1 MFLINLLCGGR
12 ENHDKPST
20 KYFKEVGIMA
30 DNKELLLTLAQAL
43 GIDLTGAQGT
53 EEAKEET
60 KAPSEPRYVIY
71 IGKKPRNVKSPY
83 IAINANGELSGFTE
97 ESDVLGK
104 GTDKVGKFTMDEIKE
119 RFPQFNHEAFLV
131 QVED

>member
-1 MFLINLLCGGR
+1 MINYLCGGR
-12 ENHDKPST
+12 ENHNKPST

-30 DNKELLLTLAQAL
+30 DNKELLLNLAQSL
-43 GIDLTGAQGT
+43 GIDLTGAQD
-53 EEAKEET
+53 KEEV
-60 KAPSEPRYVIY
+60 KAPSEPRYIIFV
-71 IGKKPRNVKSPY
+71 GKSPRKVKAPY
-83 IAINANGELSGFTE
+83 IAINASGELSAFTE

>member
-1 MFLINLLCGGR
+1 MINYLCGGR
-12 ENHDKPST
+12 ENHTKPST

-30 DNKELLLTLAQAL
+30 DNKELLFTLAQAL
-43 GIDLTGAQGT
+43 GIDLTGAQD
-53 EEAKEET
+53 KEEV
-60 KAPSEPRYVIY
+60 KAPSEPRYIIFV
-71 IGKKPRNVKSPY
+71 GKSPRKVKAPY
-83 IAINANGELSGFTE
+83 IAINASGELSAFTE

-119 RFPQFNHEAFLV
+119 RFPQFNHEAFLI

>member
-1 MFLINLLCGGR
+1 MINYLCGGR
-12 ENHDKPST
+12 ENHFKPST

-43 GIDLTGAQGT
+43 GIDLTGAQG
-53 EEAKEET
+53 EEEVT
-60 KAPSEPRYVIY
+60 QTPSEPRYIIFV
-71 IGKKPRNVKSPY
+71 GKSPRKVKAPY
-83 IAINANGELSGFTE
+83 IAINASGELSAFTE

>member
-1 MFLINLLCGGR
+1 LINYLCGGR
-12 ENHDKPST
+12 ENHFKPST

-43 GIDLTGAQGT
+43 GIDLTSAQG
-53 EEAKEET
+53 KEEV
-60 KAPSEPRYVIY
+60 KAPSEPRYIIFV
-71 IGKKPRNVKSPY
+71 GKSPRKVKAPY
-83 IAINANGELSGFTE
+83 IAINASGELSAFTE

>member
-1 MFLINLLCGGR
+1 MINYLCGGR
-12 ENHDKPST
+12 ENHFKPST

-43 GIDLTGAQGT
+43 DIDLTGAQG
-53 EEAKEET
+53 EEEVKEEVT
-60 KAPSEPRYVIY
+60 QTPSEPRYIIFV
-71 IGKKPRNVKSPY
+71 GKSPRKVKAPY
-83 IAINANGELSGFTE
+83 IAINASGELSAFTE

-104 GTDKVGKFTMDEIKE
+104 GTDKVGKFTMDEIKG

>member
-1 MFLINLLCGGR
+1 MINYLCGGR
-12 ENHDKPST
+12 ENHTKPST

-30 DNKELLLTLAQAL
+30 DNKELLLNLAQAL
-43 GIDLTGAQGT
+43 GIDLTGAQD
-53 EEAKEET
+53 KEEV
-60 KAPSEPRYVIY
+60 KAPSEPRYIIFV
-71 IGKKPRNVKSPY
+71 GKSPRKVKAPY
-83 IAINANGELSGFTE
+83 IAINASGELSAFTE

>member
-1 MFLINLLCGGR
+1 
-12 ENHDKPST
+12 
-20 KYFKEVGIMA
+20 MA
-30 DNKELLLTLAQAL
+30 DNKELLLNLAQAL
-43 GIDLTGAQGT
+43 GIDLTGAQ
-53 EEAKEET
+53 EKEEV
-60 KAPSEPRYVIY
+60 KAPSEPRYIIFV
-71 IGKKPRNVKSPY
+71 GKSPRKVKAPY
-83 IAINANGELSGFTE
+83 IAINASGELSAFTE

>member
-1 MFLINLLCGGR
+1 MINYLCGGR
-12 ENHDKPST
+12 ENHNKPST
-20 KYFKEVGIMA
+20 EYFKEVGIMA
-30 DNKELLLTLAQAL
+30 DNKELLLNLAQAL
-43 GIDLTGAQGT
+43 GIDLTGAQD
-53 EEAKEET
+53 KEEVKT
-60 KAPSEPRYVIY
+60 PSEPRYIIFV
-71 IGKKPRNVKSPY
+71 GKSPRKVKAPY
-83 IAINANGELSGFTE
+83 IAINASGELSAFTE

>member
-1 MFLINLLCGGR
+1 MVNYLCGGR
-12 ENHDKPST
+12 ENHFKPST

-43 GIDLTGAQGT
+43 GIDFPGVTQT
-53 EEAKEET
+53 QEEVKT
-60 KAPSEPRYVIY
+60 PSEPRYVIY
-71 IGKKPRNVKSPY
+71 IGKKPRNVKAPY

>member
-1 MFLINLLCGGR
+1 MINYLCGGR
-12 ENHDKPST
+12 ENHFKPST

-43 GIDLTGAQGT
+43 GIDLTGAQGQG
-53 EEAKEET
+53 EAKAEET
-60 KAPSEPRYVIY
+60 QAPSEPRYIIY
-71 IGKKPRNVKSPY
+71 IGKKPRNVKAPY
-83 IAINANGELSGFTE
+83 IAINTNGELSGFTE
-97 ESDVLGK
+97 ESDVLDK

>member
-1 MFLINLLCGGR
+1 MINYLCGGR
-12 ENHDKPST
+12 ENHTKHST

-43 GIDLTGAQGT
+43 GIDLTGAQD
-53 EEAKEET
+53 KEEV
-60 KAPSEPRYVIY
+60 KAPSEPRYIIFV
-71 IGKKPRNVKSPY
+71 GKSPRKVKAPY
-83 IAINANGELSGFTE
+83 IAINASGELSAFTE
-97 ESDVLGK
+97 EADVLGQ

-131 QVED
+131 QVQD

>member
-1 MFLINLLCGGR
+1 MINYLCGGR
-12 ENHDKPST
+12 ENHTKPST

-43 GIDLTGAQGT
+43 GIDLTGAQD
-53 EEAKEET
+53 KEEV
-60 KAPSEPRYVIY
+60 KAPSEPRYIIFV
-71 IGKKPRNVKSPY
+71 GKSPRKVKAPY
-83 IAINANGELSGFTE
+83 IAINASGELSAFTE
-97 ESDVLGK
+97 EADVLGQ

-131 QVED
+131 QVQD

>member
-1 MFLINLLCGGR
+1 LINYLCGGR
-12 ENHDKPST
+12 ENHTKPST

-30 DNKELLLTLAQAL
+30 DNKELLFTLAQAL
-43 GIDLTGAQGT
+43 GIDLTGAQD
-53 EEAKEET
+53 KEEV
-60 KAPSEPRYVIY
+60 KAPSEPRYIIFV
-71 IGKKPRNVKSPY
+71 GKSPRKVKAPY
-83 IAINANGELSGFTE
+83 IAINASGELSAFTE

-119 RFPQFNHEAFLV
+119 RFPQFNHEAFLI

>member
-1 MFLINLLCGGR
+1 MINYLCGGR
-12 ENHDKPST
+12 ENHFKPST

-30 DNKELLLTLAQAL
+30 DNKELLLTLAQSL
-43 GIDLTGAQGT
+43 GIDLTGAQD
-53 EEAKEET
+53 KEEV
-60 KAPSEPRYVIY
+60 KAPSEPRYIIFV
-71 IGKKPRNVKSPY
+71 GKSPRKVKAPY
-83 IAINANGELSGFTE
+83 IAINASGELSAFTE

>member
-1 MFLINLLCGGR
+1 
-12 ENHDKPST
+12 
-20 KYFKEVGIMA
+20 MA

-43 GIDLTGAQGT
+43 GIDLSGAQGQ
-53 EEAKEET
+53 EEA
-60 KAPSEPRYVIY
+60 KAPSEPSY
-71 IGKKPRNVKSPY
+71 IIFVGKSPRKVKAPY
-83 IAINANGELSGFTE
+83 IAINASGELSAFTE
-97 ESDVLGK
+97 EADVLGK

>member
-1 MFLINLLCGGR
+1 MVNCLCGGR
-12 ENHDKPST
+12 ENHFKPST

-30 DNKELLLTLAQAL
+30 DNKELLLTLAQVL
-43 GIDLTGAQGT
+43 GIDLTGAQD
-53 EEAKEET
+53 KEEV
-60 KAPSEPRYVIY
+60 KATSEPRYVIFV
-71 IGKKPRNVKSPY
+71 GKSPRKVKAPY
-83 IAINANGELSGFTE
+83 IAINASGELSAFTE

>member
-1 MFLINLLCGGR
+1 MVNYLCGGR
-12 ENHDKPST
+12 ENHTKPST

-30 DNKELLLTLAQAL
+30 DNKELLLNLAQAL
-43 GIDLTGAQGT
+43 GIDLTGAQD
-53 EEAKEET
+53 KEEV
-60 KAPSEPRYVIY
+60 KAPSEPRYIIFV
-71 IGKKPRNVKSPY
+71 GKSPRKVKAPY
-83 IAINANGELSGFTE
+83 IAINASGELSAFTE